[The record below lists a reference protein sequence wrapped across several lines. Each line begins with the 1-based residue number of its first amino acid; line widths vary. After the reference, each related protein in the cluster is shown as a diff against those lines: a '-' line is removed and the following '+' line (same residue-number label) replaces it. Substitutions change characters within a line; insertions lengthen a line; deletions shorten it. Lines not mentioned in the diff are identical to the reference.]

1 MPDALNALLNNSFQK
16 LGRERERND
25 GIARRSLGSPLPLS
39 ERSDPCALGRRRG
52 WFVIPSPSQ
61 GSKGDGRC
69 HKRNQWPE
77 LKKMALYVS
86 PLLLLRLRCPASEV
100 LVWCFRPLIFRLL
113 PVIFLPGAN
122 NVNKLHSPDHSK
134 STAKRSPFVWSSRG
148 VFGWPAAKKFA
159 SPSPGRP

>member
-1 MPDALNALLNNSFQK
+1 MALQ
-16 LGRERERND
+16 
-25 GIARRSLGSPLPLS
+25 RSPGSPLPF
-39 ERSDPCALGRRRG
+39 PNALTPAHLGGAEG

-100 LVWCFRPLIFRLL
+100 LV
-113 PVIFLPGAN
+113 
-122 NVNKLHSPDHSK
+122 VNAATTSAL
-134 STAKRSPFVWSSRG
+134 ASSSGSRASRTG
-148 VFGWPAAKKFA
+148 ICKGGWRF
-159 SPSPGRP
+159 